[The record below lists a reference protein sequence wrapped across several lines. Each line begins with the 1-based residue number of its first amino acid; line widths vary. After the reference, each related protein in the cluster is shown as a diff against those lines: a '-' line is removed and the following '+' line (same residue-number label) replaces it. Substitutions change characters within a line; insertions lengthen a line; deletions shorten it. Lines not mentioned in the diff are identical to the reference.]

1 MFTSQSRY
9 KSVWDAIESDPIQ
22 AQSLKFKSALV
33 IAINEYYSSRA
44 ISTGDVMDRLCIDAG
59 RMVEV
64 KNGQIDKFSLDE
76 LVDMAH
82 RLGLKVSMDIV

>member
-1 MFTSQSRY
+1 MVIAQNRY
-9 KSVWDAIESDPIQ
+9 KSVWDALEPDPIQ
-22 AQSLKFKSALV
+22 PQSLRLRSALM
-33 IAINEYYSSRA
+33 ISINEYCSSQS
-44 ISTGDVMDRLCIDAG
+44 ISTEEVIKRLCIDAG

-82 RLGLKVSMDIV
+82 RLGLKVSMEIV